1 MTYLGFGGRE
11 AVAGGERLIQ
21 KGLIALARIALVAF
35 LPQLVARLC
44 QRPMLSVEV
53 LLCGTC
59 MDARGLTDDALVEGA
74 RRSALDELA
83 ERTLAAERVLVF

>member
-1 MTYLGFGGRE
+1 
-11 AVAGGERLIQ
+11 
-21 KGLIALARIALVAF
+21 
-35 LPQLVARLC
+35 
-44 QRPMLSVEV
+44 
-53 LLCGTC
+53 